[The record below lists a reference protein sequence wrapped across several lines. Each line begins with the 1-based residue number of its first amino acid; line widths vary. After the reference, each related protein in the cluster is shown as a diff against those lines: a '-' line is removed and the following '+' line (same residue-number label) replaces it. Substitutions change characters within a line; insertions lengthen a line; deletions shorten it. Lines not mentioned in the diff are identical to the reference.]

1 MAGTRHCAHLCCAAI
16 LLLEVQVAS
25 GPPAPAWPHF
35 TSCQSRDHKTFR
47 CWWDTGSFW
56 NLSAPGAL
64 RVFFLRE
71 NDRMRAWH
79 ECPEYSA
86 TVANECYF
94 GARHTSV
101 WTPYCVQLRSATQD
115 TTYDELRFSID
126 SIVYPE
132 PPVGLNWTLL
142 NVSRSNCY
150 YDVLVHWEPPPSA
163 DVRTG
168 WMNLEYEVHYCDGG
182 SSHWRTLDVVSGTQR
197 SIYGLCME
205 TEYKVQV
212 RCRMVAHDNFSEF
225 SRVLRVFLAQS
236 PAQESS
242 FSVGLVLIFA
252 AVGGGILLLLVVT
265 CQHHRLMVIFLPPVP
280 SPRIKGIN
288 TDLLKKGKL
297 DEISSIISRLDH
309 YKGNNI
315 NGDLLVDFIELDLE
329 ELDLNAENFEPDLTQ
344 AVPCCCV
351 QDVHARRENYIT
363 SDLPECDLWTS
374 GLEPSACPV
383 NLIPPPSPQSTVS
396 PLAPPPK
403 GLPITHQCGQL
414 ATTPYSQVAKV
425 TIRGEFVLLA
435 GEENMREKEMKMTL
449 EVLADRSSCA
459 YTSEGC
465 TMQMSTE
472 FSQRRG
478 YDPSKGA
485 VSLAGPSPSPLNP
498 NMPAPPDSGYTVL

>member
-288 TDLLKKGKL
+288 TDLLK
-297 DEISSIISRLDH
+297 
-309 YKGNNI
+309 
-315 NGDLLVDFIELDLE
+315 
-329 ELDLNAENFEPDLTQ
+329 
-344 AVPCCCV
+344 
-351 QDVHARRENYIT
+351 DVHARRENYIT